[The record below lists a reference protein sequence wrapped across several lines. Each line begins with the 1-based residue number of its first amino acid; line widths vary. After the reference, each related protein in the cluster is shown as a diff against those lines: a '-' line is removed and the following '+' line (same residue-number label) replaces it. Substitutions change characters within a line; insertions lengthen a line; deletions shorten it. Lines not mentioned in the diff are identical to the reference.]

1 MWVFYLYCCLVLSDC
16 DTWHYFHCDVFGNVY
31 RGDECGYFTSTAVL
45 FCQIVTC
52 DTIFIVMCLVMYI
65 GEMSVGILP
74 LLLSCSVRL

>member
-16 DTWHYFHCDVFGNVY
+16 DMLHYFHCDIFGNVY

-52 DTIFIVMCLVMYI
+52 DTIFIVISLVMYI
-65 GEMSVGILP
+65 GEMSVGFLP

>member
-1 MWVFYLYCCLVLSDC
+1 MTC
-16 DTWHYFHCDVFGNVY
+16 DTIFIVMSLVMYIGVMSVGI
-31 RGDECGYFTSTAVL
+31 FTSTAVL